1 MKALRNNLVNLYMYI
16 KNIENL
22 YMKFILTVIA
32 IALLMIASNLSNGI
46 TIDGYTDIN
55 GSVFVNGEIDS
66 NINGSVDVDGEVD
79 AKVRGMVGTY

>member
-1 MKALRNNLVNLYMYI
+1 MKALRKNLVNLFMYI